1 MSWILHRHMFAEVAR
16 VVVLTTVVVVM
27 VVAFGAVIKPMSS
40 NLLGPGGIA
49 KYVAIATVPMLQFA
63 LPFAAGFGATIVTH
77 RFAAENE
84 LLAMSA
90 SGIRWSSI
98 LLPQAALGVMLG
110 GVMFVLVQSAVPR
123 FWGLAEQVVADD
135 AAQVFVSTI
144 RRGEA
149 FQAGN
154 MLICA
159 DAIDMVP
166 SPPGSEAEQRILME
180 GVVAIETDPKS
191 KAVTEFVARGATV
204 DLYGRGGDLLIKIA
218 MSDATVIRP
227 QEGTVIRLP
236 TAEPGVMSMDRSWE
250 RSPKYLPYT
259 ELQAVIANPELGPRP
274 RDMRMRIVESLGLSR
289 IYRSVERELA
299 EGRPGRVDHPETGRV
314 YEISGARI
322 SSAGIVSAPPERQ
335 VTVREFTGGRL
346 TREAITPQVTF
357 VATEG
362 TGSQGRFDMVLV
374 TPEARAVLDGQGR
387 PTRWPGRI
395 VGVLAPGLTDAE
407 GSARTASP
415 AAASALRAE
424 IDELAARS
432 GVPWSQTIGNVQA
445 LRGRWEHESRRIV
458 IEARSHEWMRIA
470 QSVAVPLVVMLG
482 TVLAVLFRSSLPLT
496 VYFLSFLPALAEII
510 LVASGQSM
518 YRNGS
523 MVAGLAVMWSGHGV
537 LAALLAFAWYRV
549 ARH

>member
-1 MSWILHRHMFAEVAR
+1 MPWILHRHMFAEVAR

-63 LPFAAGFGATIVTH
+63 LPFAAGFGATLVTH

-84 LLAMSA
+84 LLAMST
-90 SGIRWSSI
+90 SGMRWSTI
-98 LLPQAALGVMLG
+98 LLPQALLGTLLG

-123 FWGLAEQVVADD
+123 FWGFAEQVVADD
-135 AAQVFVSTI
+135 AAQVFVATI

-159 DAIDMVP
+159 DSIAMVE
-166 SPPGSEAEQRILME
+166 PPASSEAEQRIVME
-180 GVVAIETDPKS
+180 GVVAIETDPAS

-250 RSPKYLPYT
+250 RSPKYLPYM
-259 ELQAVIANPELGPRP
+259 ELQAVIENPELGPRP
-274 RDMRMRIVESLGLSR
+274 RDMRGRIVEALGLAR
-289 IYRSVERELA
+289 IYRSVERELEA
-299 EGRPGRVDHPETGRV
+299 GRAGRVDHPESGRT
-314 YEISGARI
+314 YEIADARI
-322 SSAGIVSAPPERQ
+322 TPVGIVPAPPARQ
-335 VTVREFTGGRL
+335 VTVREFTQGRL
-346 TREAITPQVTF
+346 TREAATSQVTF

-362 TGSQGRFDMVLV
+362 AGSQGRFDMVV
-374 TPEARAVLDGQGR
+374 VAPEARALLDGQGR
-387 PTRWPGRI
+387 PTRWPARI
-395 VGVLAPGLTDAE
+395 VGVLAPGLTDAD
-407 GSARTASP
+407 GSARSS
-415 AAASALRAE
+415 AAEAAPALRAE
-424 IDELAARS
+424 IDELSSRT
-432 GVPWSQTIGNVQA
+432 GVPWVASMREVNA
-445 LRGRWEHESRRIV
+445 LRARWEHESRRIV
-458 IEARSHEWMRIA
+458 VEARSHEWMRIA

-496 VYFLSFLPALAEII
+496 VYFLSFIPALAEII
-510 LVASGQSM
+510 LVASGQSI

-523 MVAGLAVMWSGHGV
+523 TATGLAVMWSGHGV
-537 LAALLAFAWYRV
+537 LALLLAVSWYRV

>member
-1 MSWILHRHMFAEVAR
+1 MPWILHRHMFAEVAR

-63 LPFAAGFGATIVTH
+63 LPFAAGFGATLVTH

-84 LLAMSA
+84 LLAMST
-90 SGIRWSSI
+90 SGMRWSAI
-98 LLPQAALGVMLG
+98 LLPQALLGTLLG

-135 AAQVFVSTI
+135 AAQVFVATI

-159 DAIDMVP
+159 DAIAMAEP
-166 SPPGSEAEQRILME
+166 SPGSQAEQRIVME
-180 GVVAIETDPKS
+180 GVVALETDPTS

-250 RSPKYLPYT
+250 RSPKYLPYM

-274 RDMRMRIVESLGLSR
+274 RDMRGRIVEALGLAR

-299 EGRPGRVDHPETGRV
+299 EGRPGRVDHPESGRI
-314 YEISGARI
+314 YEISDARI
-322 SSAGIVSAPPERQ
+322 SSAGIVPAPPARQ
-335 VTVREFTGGRL
+335 VTVREFADGRL
-346 TREAITPQVTF
+346 TREAATSQVTF

-362 TGSQGRFDMVLV
+362 AGSQGRFDMVLAA
-374 TPEARAVLDGQGR
+374 PEARAVLDGQGR
-387 PTRWPGRI
+387 PTRWPARI
-395 VGVLAPGLTDAE
+395 VGVLAPGLTDAD
-407 GSARTASP
+407 GSAR
-415 AAASALRAE
+415 AAAAEAAPALRAE
-424 IDELAARS
+424 IDELSSRAS
-432 GVPWSQTIGNVQA
+432 VPWSASMREVNA
-445 LRGRWEHESRRIV
+445 LRARWEHESRRIV
-458 IEARSHEWMRIA
+458 VEARSHEWMRVA

-510 LVASGQSM
+510 LVASGQSI

-523 MVAGLAVMWSGHGV
+523 TGMGLAVMWSGHVV
-537 LAALLAFAWYRV
+537 LAALLALSWWRV

>member
-1 MSWILHRHMFAEVAR
+1 MPWILHRHMFAEVTR

-63 LPFAAGFGATIVTH
+63 LPFAAGFGATLVTH

-84 LLAMSA
+84 LLAMST
-90 SGIRWSSI
+90 SGMRWSTI
-98 LLPQAALGVMLG
+98 LLPQAMLG
-110 GVMFVLVQSAVPR
+110 TLLGGLMFVLVQSAVPR
-123 FWGLAEQVVADD
+123 FWGFAEQVVADD
-135 AAQVFVSTI
+135 AAQVFVATI

-159 DAIDMVP
+159 DSIAMVEPP
-166 SPPGSEAEQRILME
+166 SGSEAEQRIVME
-180 GVVAIETDPKS
+180 GVVAVETDPAS

-250 RSPKYLPYT
+250 RSPKYLPYM
-259 ELQAVIANPELGPRP
+259 ELQAVIENPELGPRP
-274 RDMRMRIVESLGLSR
+274 RDMRGRIVDALGLAR

-299 EGRPGRVDHPETGRV
+299 EGRPGRVDHPESGRS
-314 YEISGARI
+314 YEIADARI
-322 SSAGIVSAPPERQ
+322 TPAGIVPAPPARK
-335 VTVREFTGGRL
+335 VTVREFTQGRL
-346 TREAITPQVTF
+346 TREAATSQVTF

-362 TGSQGRFDMVLV
+362 AGSQGRFDMVLV
-374 TPEARAVLDGQGR
+374 APEARAVLDGQGR
-387 PTRWPGRI
+387 PTRWPARI
-395 VGVLAPGLTDAE
+395 VGVLAPGLTDAG
-407 GSARTASP
+407 GSARAS
-415 AAASALRAE
+415 AAEAAPALRAE
-424 IDELAARS
+424 IEELSAS
-432 GVPWSQTIGNVQA
+432 TSVPWAASMREVNA
-445 LRGRWEHESRRIV
+445 LRARWEHESRRIV
-458 IEARSHEWMRIA
+458 VEARSHEWMRIA

-510 LVASGQSM
+510 LVASGQSI

-523 MVAGLAVMWSGHGV
+523 TTMGLAVMWSGHGV
-537 LAALLAFAWYRV
+537 LAVLLAVSWYRV

>member
-1 MSWILHRHMFAEVAR
+1 MPWILHRHMFAEVTR

-84 LLAMSA
+84 LLAMST

-98 LLPQAALGVMLG
+98 LLPQAALGVLLG

-123 FWGLAEQVVADD
+123 FWGFAEQVVADD

-166 SPPGSEAEQRILME
+166 PPPGSEAEQRIVME

-274 RDMRMRIVESLGLSR
+274 RDMRMRIVEALGLSR
-289 IYRSVERELA
+289 IYRSVERELS

-322 SSAGIVSAPPERQ
+322 SQSGIVPAPPARQ
-335 VTVREFTGGRL
+335 VTVREFTAGKL
-346 TREAITPQVTF
+346 TREAVTPQVTF

-374 TPEARAVLDGQGR
+374 APEARAVLEGQGR

-415 AAASALRAE
+415 AAASALRTE
-424 IDELAARS
+424 IDEMAARS
-432 GVPWSQTIGNVQA
+432 GVPWSQSIGEVKA
-445 LRGRWEHESRRIV
+445 LRGRWEHEARRIV
-458 IEARSHEWMRIA
+458 IEARSHEWMRVA

>member
-1 MSWILHRHMFAEVAR
+1 MPWILHRHMFAEVAR

-84 LLAMSA
+84 LLAMST

-98 LLPQAALGVMLG
+98 LLPQAALGVLLG

-123 FWGLAEQVVADD
+123 FWGFAEQVVADD

-166 SPPGSEAEQRILME
+166 PPPSSEAEQRIVME
-180 GVVAIETDPKS
+180 GVVAIETDPAS

-274 RDMRMRIVESLGLSR
+274 RDMRMRIVEALGLSR
-289 IYRSVERELA
+289 MYRSVERELA

-322 SSAGIVSAPPERQ
+322 SKAGIVPAPPARQ
-335 VTVREFTGGRL
+335 VTVREFTGGTL
-346 TREAITPQVTF
+346 TREAVTPQVTF

-407 GSARTASP
+407 GSARAASP
-415 AAASALRAE
+415 DAAPALRTE
-424 IDELAARS
+424 IDEMAARPA
-432 GVPWSQTIGNVQA
+432 VPWSPSISEVKS

-458 IEARSHEWMRIA
+458 VEARSHEWMRIA

-537 LAALLAFAWYRV
+537 LAALLAYAWYRV

>member
-1 MSWILHRHMFAEVAR
+1 MFAEVAR

-84 LLAMSA
+84 LLAMST

-98 LLPQAALGVMLG
+98 LLPQAALGVLLG

-123 FWGLAEQVVADD
+123 FWGFAEQVVADD

-166 SPPGSEAEQRILME
+166 PPPGSEAEQRIVME
-180 GVVAIETDPKS
+180 GVVAIETDPAS

-274 RDMRMRIVESLGLSR
+274 RDMRTRIVEALGLSR

-299 EGRPGRVDHPETGRV
+299 EGRPGRVDHPETGRI

-322 SSAGIVSAPPERQ
+322 SSAGIVPAPPQRL
-335 VTVREFTGGRL
+335 VTVREFTAGRL
-346 TREAITPQVTF
+346 TREAVTPQVTF

-362 TGSQGRFDMVLV
+362 SGSQGRFDMVLV
-374 TPEARAVLDGQGR
+374 TPEARAVLEGQGR

-407 GSARTASP
+407 GSARAASP
-415 AAASALRAE
+415 EGAASLRTE
-424 IDELAARS
+424 IEEMSGRS
-432 GVPWSQTIGNVQA
+432 GVPWSRTVGEVKA

-458 IEARSHEWMRIA
+458 VEARSHEWMRVA

-523 MVAGLAVMWSGHGV
+523 TVAGLAVMWSGHGV
-537 LAALLAFAWYRV
+537 LAALLAYAWYRV

>member
-1 MSWILHRHMFAEVAR
+1 MPWILHRHMFAEVAR

-63 LPFAAGFGATIVTH
+63 LPFAAGFGATLVTH

-90 SGIRWSSI
+90 SGIRWGSI
-98 LLPQAALGVMLG
+98 LLPQALLGTLLG

-135 AAQVFVSTI
+135 AAQVFVATI

-149 FQAGN
+149 FEAGN

-159 DAIDMVP
+159 DSIAMVE
-166 SPPGSEAEQRILME
+166 PPASSEAEQRIVME
-180 GVVAIETDPKS
+180 GVVAIETDPQS

-250 RSPKYLPYT
+250 RSPKYLPYM
-259 ELQAVIANPELGPRP
+259 ELQAVIGNPELGPRP
-274 RDMRMRIVESLGLSR
+274 RDMRSRIVEALGLAR
-289 IYRSVERELA
+289 IYRSVEVEA
-299 EGRPGRVDHPETGRV
+299 ASGRAGRVDHPESGRT
-314 YEISGARI
+314 YAISDARI
-322 SSAGIVSAPPERQ
+322 SPAGIVPAPPARQ
-335 VTVREFTGGRL
+335 VTVREFTDGRL
-346 TREAITPQVTF
+346 TREAATPQVTF

-362 TGSQGRFDMVLV
+362 AGSQGRFDMVLAS
-374 TPEARAVLDGQGR
+374 PEARAVLDGQGR
-387 PTRWPGRI
+387 PTRWPARI
-395 VGVLAPGLTDAE
+395 VGVLAPGLTDSDGAARS
-407 GSARTASP
+407 SAPES
-415 AAASALRAE
+415 AAALRTE
-424 IDELAARS
+424 IDELSART
-432 GVPWSQTIGNVQA
+432 GVPWSASMREVNA
-445 LRGRWEHESRRIV
+445 LRARWEHESRRIV
-458 IEARSHEWMRIA
+458 VEARSHEWMRIA

-496 VYFLSFLPALAEII
+496 VYFLSFIPALAEII
-510 LVASGQSM
+510 LVASGQSI

-523 MVAGLAVMWSGHGV
+523 TATGLAVMWSGHGV
-537 LAALLAFAWYRV
+537 LAVLLAISWYRV
-549 ARH
+549 SRH

>member
-1 MSWILHRHMFAEVAR
+1 MPWILHRHMFAEVAR

-63 LPFAAGFGATIVTH
+63 LPFAAGFGATLVTH

-84 LLAMSA
+84 LLAMST
-90 SGIRWSSI
+90 SGMRWSAI
-98 LLPQAALGVMLG
+98 LLPQALLGTLLG

-135 AAQVFVSTI
+135 AAQVFVATI

-159 DAIDMVP
+159 DAIAMAEP
-166 SPPGSEAEQRILME
+166 SPGSQAEQRIVME
-180 GVVAIETDPKS
+180 GVVALETDPTS

-250 RSPKYLPYT
+250 RSPKYLPYM

-274 RDMRMRIVESLGLSR
+274 RDMRGRIVEALGLAR

-299 EGRPGRVDHPETGRV
+299 EGRPGRVDHPESGRA
-314 YEISGARI
+314 YEISDARI
-322 SSAGIVSAPPERQ
+322 SSAGIVPAPPARQ
-335 VTVREFTGGRL
+335 VTVREFADGRL
-346 TREAITPQVTF
+346 TREAATSQVTF

-362 TGSQGRFDMVLV
+362 AGSQGRFDMVLAA
-374 TPEARAVLDGQGR
+374 PEARAVLDGQGR
-387 PTRWPGRI
+387 PTRWPARI
-395 VGVLAPGLTDAE
+395 VGVLAPGLTDAD
-407 GSARTASP
+407 GSAR
-415 AAASALRAE
+415 AAAAEAAPALRAE
-424 IDELAARS
+424 IDELSSRAS
-432 GVPWSQTIGNVQA
+432 VPWSASMREVNA
-445 LRGRWEHESRRIV
+445 LRARWEHESRRIV
-458 IEARSHEWMRIA
+458 VEARSHEWMRVA

-510 LVASGQSM
+510 LVASGQSI

-523 MVAGLAVMWSGHGV
+523 TGMGLAVMWSGHVV
-537 LAALLAFAWYRV
+537 LAALLALSWWRV
-549 ARH
+549 AGH

>member
-1 MSWILHRHMFAEVAR
+1 MPWILHRHMFAEVTR

-63 LPFAAGFGATIVTH
+63 LPFAAGFGATLVTH

-90 SGIRWSSI
+90 SGMRWSTI
-98 LLPQAALGVMLG
+98 LLPQALLGTLLG

-135 AAQVFVSTI
+135 AAQVFVATI

-159 DAIDMVP
+159 DAIAMVEPPP
-166 SPPGSEAEQRILME
+166 SSQAEQRIVME
-180 GVVAIETDPKS
+180 GVVAVETDPQS

-250 RSPKYLPYT
+250 RSPKYLPYV
-259 ELQAVIANPELGPRP
+259 ELMAVIDNPELGPRP
-274 RDMRMRIVESLGLSR
+274 RDMRGRIVEALGLSR
-289 IYRSVERELA
+289 IYRSVESELA
-299 EGRPGRVDHPETGRV
+299 AGRAGRVDHPESGRT
-314 YEISGARI
+314 YEISDARI
-322 SSAGIVSAPPERQ
+322 APAGIVPAPPARL
-335 VTVREFTGGRL
+335 VTVREFADGRL
-346 TREAITPQVTF
+346 TREAATAQVTF

-362 TGSQGRFDMVLV
+362 AGSQGRFDMVLAA
-374 TPEARAVLDGQGR
+374 PEARAVLDGQGR
-387 PTRWPGRI
+387 PTRWPARI
-395 VGVLAPGLTDAE
+395 VGVLAPGLTDAD
-407 GSARTASP
+407 GSARAS
-415 AAASALRAE
+415 AAGAAPALRAE
-424 IDELAARS
+424 IDELSSRTS
-432 GVPWSQTIGNVQA
+432 VPWAASMREVSA
-445 LRGRWEHESRRIV
+445 LRARWEHESRRIV
-458 IEARSHEWMRIA
+458 VEARSHEWMRIA
-470 QSVAVPLVVMLG
+470 QSAAVPLVVMLG

-510 LVASGQSM
+510 LVASGQSI

-523 MVAGLAVMWSGHGV
+523 TATGLAVMWSGHGV
-537 LAALLAFAWYRV
+537 LALLLAISWYRV